1 MAETGASAQDA
12 TAPWETRPGRSA
24 EDRKSTAD
32 DLDLFLVERL
42 QDLTLS
48 SVTVQE
54 FLHEL
59 AALTAKAFSIP
70 ASPVECAM
78 TITRDHKPV
87 RAAFSGAPSGS
98 LDDLQYDFTEGP
110 CLTAIHE
117 RTLVHIPDLH
127 REKRWEQYAG
137 VLEQA
142 GMRSVLVLPLDLETD
157 GVATLSLYS
166 ARAGHFDT
174 ATVEQ
179 IQDFARRIT
188 KPVRLAARLAAGG
201 EHSADLRAAMDSR
214 TVIDLAVGIVMAQNR
229 CSQDEAFTMLVSASG
244 SRNIKL
250 RQIAERVVG
259 SVSETEA
266 QTHFRQ

>member
-1 MAETGASAQDA
+1 M
-12 TAPWETRPGRSA
+12 GRSA
-24 EDRKSTAD
+24 EDRKRTAD
-32 DLDLFLVERL
+32 DLNLFLVERL

-59 AALTAKAFSIP
+59 ATLTAKAFSIP
-70 ASPVECAM
+70 TGLVECAM

-117 RTLVHIPDLH
+117 RTVVHIPDLR
-127 REKRWEQYAG
+127 REKRWEQYVA
-137 VLEQA
+137 LAEQA

-166 ARAGHFDT
+166 TRPEHFDS

-179 IQDFARRIT
+179 IQDYARRIT
-188 KPVRLAARLAAGG
+188 KPVQLAARLAAGG

-229 CSQDEAFTMLVSASG
+229 CSQDEAFNILVSASG

-259 SVSETEA
+259 SVTPAEA
-266 QTHFRQ
+266 QTHFKQ